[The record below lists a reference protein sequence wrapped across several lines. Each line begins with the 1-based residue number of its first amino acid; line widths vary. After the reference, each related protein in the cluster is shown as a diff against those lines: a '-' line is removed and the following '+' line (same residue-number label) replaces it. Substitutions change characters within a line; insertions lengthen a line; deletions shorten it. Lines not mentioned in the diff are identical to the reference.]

1 MDVDVT
7 ITNWTTSSFPLGCYC
22 APETLYTSPFYN
34 LSAGNTYNFGT
45 LAFFNIQAG
54 LTPDEGLYQPT
65 YIFTG
70 NYSLNGSTPTSP
82 FGNGNIELPG
92 SVYSCGYGYGA
103 GPGSPQANYP
113 PKYRESINRKPFRC
127 TW

>member
-54 LTPDEGLYQPT
+54 LTPDEEISSTNLYFHRQLLPQWVNA
-65 YIFTG
+65 YV
-70 NYSLNGSTPTSP
+70 SLRQRQHRTP
-82 FGNGNIELPG
+82 GQCL
-92 SVYSCGYGYGA
+92 
-103 GPGSPQANYP
+103 
-113 PKYRESINRKPFRC
+113 
-127 TW
+127 